1 MATVVKTKRIDADTH
16 FNLTIDY
23 KNMRDILSRGQQKE
37 MEDMMWQDGWRFADP
52 RGARSE
58 LQRRQASSGGRAS
71 AGPARFEGADPE
83 RDPEARI
90 QAMERMGFDM
100 QILITQTV
108 LPAPLKPDT
117 EKPLWLRQ
125 ALSQLYN
132 DAAIDVQR
140 KYPDRFIG
148 MATIP
153 WDDLQWSINELDRVT
168 KGGLKV
174 VYIAGNWMGK
184 NLDTYELYPYWEAV
198 NDLGIVQI
206 VHQTPQGCGGA
217 IIDHS
222 TPYPMVG
229 TERFHRLHIGTYLG
243 FGLEYAVAAT
253 ALTLGGVVD
262 EFPNLKFLFYEAGAG
277 WFNYAQLGADRSF
290 YIEPQCAR
298 TKTPPSELMK
308 KHCFTAVENLE
319 PVEQIVAA
327 YGSDNYFIG
336 TDFPH
341 PEWEYLPNSTG
352 DIADKNLADEDKS
365 KILGGNIARVLGI
378 Q

>member
-1 MATVVKTKRIDADTH
+1 MATAVKTKKIDADTH
-16 FNLTIDY
+16 FNLTVDW
-23 KNMRDILSRGQQKE
+23 KNLRDFLPRGQANE
-37 MEDMMWQDGWRFADP
+37 ALDMMTRDGWRFADP
-52 RGARSE
+52 RGARAE
-58 LQRRQASSGGRAS
+58 LQQRQGSSGRPV
-71 AGPARFEGADPE
+71 AGPVRAEGGNPE
-83 RDPEARI
+83 SDAEARLE
-90 QAMERMGFDM
+90 AMDKMGFDM

-117 EKPLWLRQ
+117 EKPLWLRT
-125 ALSQLYN
+125 AMGQLYN
-132 DAAIDVQR
+132 NAAIDIQS
-140 KYPDRFIG
+140 KYPDRYIG

-153 WDDLQWSINELDRVT
+153 WDDIPGSIKELERVS
-168 KGGLKV
+168 KSGIKL

-184 NLDTYELYPYWEAV
+184 NLDTYELYPFWEAIS
-198 NDLGIVQI
+198 DLGITSI
-206 VHQTPQGCGGA
+206 VHQTPQGCVGT

-229 TERFHRLHIGTYLG
+229 TDRFHRLHIGTYLG

-262 EFPNLKFLFYEAGAG
+262 EFPKLKFLFYEAGAG
-277 WFNYAQLGADRSF
+277 WYNYAMLGADRSF

-298 TKTPPSELMK
+298 TQTPPSELMK

-319 PVEQIVAA
+319 PVEQMVAA

-341 PEWEYLPNSTG
+341 PEWEYLPNSTS
-352 DIADKNLADEDKS
+352 DIQDKGLGEDDKR
-365 KILGGNIARVLGI
+365 KILGGNIANILGI
-378 Q
+378 E